1 MSFGKNYAMKID
13 AATLV
18 SVDKAGLDALI
29 AENPEAYDEGTQIKI
44 VAGVDAAGDAV
55 AGDDTQIFI
64 VLSTKVV
71 GFILTPIV

>member
-1 MSFGKNYAMKID
+1 MKIWAMKVD
-13 AATLV
+13 AATLA

-29 AENPEAYDEGTQIKI
+29 AANPDAYDEGTIIKI

-55 AGDDTQIFI
+55 AGDDVQIYV

-71 GFILTPIV
+71 GYVITPIV